1 MSFFG
6 SHASIDC
13 PHIRMYA
20 SIAYLMNFPNVMLI
34 TDIIM
39 FALISPRH
47 MVMALPSIGT
57 KAKNPIHAPCP
68 PMNLVAL
75 SKLSLLTCRYLSI
88 QSSLPILPT
97 P

>member
-47 MVMALPSIGT
+47 MVMALHRISQGRIRLT
-57 KAKNPIHAPCP
+57 
-68 PMNLVAL
+68 
-75 SKLSLLTCRYLSI
+75 LLRLFFLR
-88 QSSLPILPT
+88 Q
-97 P
+97 